1 MLKYGMKLTFTQNVD
16 VKSNFCQQFPAKSTC
31 TKLQPRT
38 RYFLGF
44 IGLYLCRC
52 CLVLMTSQNTSPWR
66 FVIYPLTIKSGT
78 GPVPNRSKQLNLIL
92 NYSHLKVTTA
102 RLTRQY
108 FWDTTKKT
116 NIFWEGDVGEAFT
129 GWQSDTCLPD
139 VGKSC
144 HNLLTVIW
152 QLICEVYLINSATL
166 LSNSDSGL

>member
-1 MLKYGMKLTFTQNVD
+1 MD

-66 FVIYPLTIKSGT
+66 FVIYPLTSRLIKQSSLGRVLFPT
-78 GPVPNRSKQLNLIL
+78 GQNNWTL
-92 NYSHLKVTTA
+92 YWTTA
-102 RLTRQY
+102 TLKSQQPGWHDSTSETQQ
-108 FWDTTKKT
+108 KKT